1 MSNIKVKYLKEKL
14 QNAIDA
20 LEDLNDEDNIHLEPN
35 TYFLHGANNFLGISG
50 YDGGYLDLDRIEEAV
65 EDEDNEDEEECDE

>member
-1 MSNIKVKYLKEKL
+1 MSSIKVKELKEKL

-35 TYFLHGANNFLGISG
+35 TYFLHGANDFLGISG

-65 EDEDNEDEEECDE
+65 EDNENEE

>member
-1 MSNIKVKYLKEKL
+1 MSSIKVKYLKEKL
-14 QNAIDA
+14 ERAMNQ
-20 LEDLNDEDNIHLEPN
+20 LEQLDDEDNVHLESN

-65 EDEDNEDEEECDE
+65 EDDDEEEE

>member
-1 MSNIKVKYLKEKL
+1 MSSIKVRKLKETL

-65 EDEDNEDEEECDE
+65 EDNEDEEECDE

>member
-1 MSNIKVKYLKEKL
+1 MSSIKVKHLKER
-14 QNAIDA
+14 
-20 LEDLNDEDNIHLEPN
+20 LERAMNQLEQLDDEDNVRLESN

-65 EDEDNEDEEECDE
+65 EDNDDEEEDE

>member
-14 QNAIDA
+14 ERAMNV
-20 LEDLNDEDNIHLEPN
+20 LEDLEDEDKIHLEPN
-35 TYFLHGANNFLGISG
+35 TYFLRGANNFLGISG

-65 EDEDNEDEEECDE
+65 EDDEDEEECDE

>member
-1 MSNIKVKYLKEKL
+1 MSNIKVKFLKEKL
-14 QNAIDA
+14 ERAMAA

-50 YDGGYLDLDRIEEAV
+50 YDGGYLDLDHIEEAV
-65 EDEDNEDEEECDE
+65 EDNEDEEECDE

>member
-1 MSNIKVKYLKEKL
+1 MSSIKVKYLKEKL
-14 QNAIDA
+14 ECAMYQ
-20 LEDLNDEDNIHLEPN
+20 LEQLDDEDNVQLTSN

-65 EDEDNEDEEECDE
+65 ENDDEEE

>member
-14 QNAIDA
+14 ERAMAA
-20 LEDLNDEDNIHLEPN
+20 LEDLEDEDKIHLEPN

-65 EDEDNEDEEECDE
+65 EDDEDEEECDE

>member
-1 MSNIKVKYLKEKL
+1 MSNIKVKYLKGIL

-35 TYFLHGANNFLGISG
+35 TYFVRGANSFLGISG
-50 YDGGYLDLDRIEEAV
+50 YDGGYLDLNRIEEAV
-65 EDEDNEDEEECDE
+65 EDNEEDEEECDE

>member
-65 EDEDNEDEEECDE
+65 EDDEDEEECDE